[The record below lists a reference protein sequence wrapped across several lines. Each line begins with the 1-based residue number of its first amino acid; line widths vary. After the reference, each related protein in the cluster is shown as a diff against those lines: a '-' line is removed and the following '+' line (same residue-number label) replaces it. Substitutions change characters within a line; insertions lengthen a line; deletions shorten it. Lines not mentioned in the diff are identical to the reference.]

1 MTTTTIEIDGVP
13 VVPSFRVERG
23 EVKSAWDGGWENL
36 TPVKIMHPYDIAQKL
51 AEAGNI
57 TQAFAALDG
66 FMRRE
71 IDIKADSAMWKL
83 DRMYEE

>member
-1 MTTTTIEIDGVP
+1 MTTTIEIDGYP
-13 VVPSFRVERG
+13 VAPSFRVERG
-23 EVKSAWDGGWENL
+23 EVKTSWEGDWDGSVL
-36 TPVKIMHPYDIAQKL
+36 VKIMHPYDIVQKL

-71 IDIKADSAMWKL
+71 IDIKADAAAWRL